1 MKAYC
6 EYNLFGNANFTVDK
20 TYNLKKY
27 GKTHLIETDY
37 KGCELICNLNH
48 SKARNKF
55 NFGFGM
61 CGFRIVDSRD

>member
-6 EYNLFGNANFTVDK
+6 DCNLFGNANFTVGK

-37 KGCELICNLNH
+37 PECELMCNLNH
-48 SKARNKF
+48 SKARSKF
-55 NFGFGM
+55 VFGFGL
-61 CGFRIVDSRD
+61 CSFKIVDNRD